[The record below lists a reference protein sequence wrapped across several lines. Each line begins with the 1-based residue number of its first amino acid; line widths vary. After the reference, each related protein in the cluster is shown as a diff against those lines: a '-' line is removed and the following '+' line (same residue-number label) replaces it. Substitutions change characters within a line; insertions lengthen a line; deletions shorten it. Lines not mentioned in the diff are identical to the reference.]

1 MALVRLWDAGL
12 KRAARGWQKN
22 TGRKKLPSALHRT
35 GLSSYIFATK
45 ALVDNRK
52 KNWLN
57 SNISP
62 ICSHNMVNF
71 GPLAAEILSIV
82 SGTPANLNGFRRYC
96 TAL

>member
-52 KNWLN
+52 KKLVKQQYL
-57 SNISP
+57 P
-62 ICSHNMVNF
+62 HM
-71 GPLAAEILSIV
+71 LSQYGELRPT
-82 SGTPANLNGFRRYC
+82 SG
-96 TAL
+96 

>member
-12 KRAARGWQKN
+12 KRAARGWLKN

-52 KNWLN
+52 KT
-57 SNISP
+57 
-62 ICSHNMVNF
+62 
-71 GPLAAEILSIV
+71 G
-82 SGTPANLNGFRRYC
+82 
-96 TAL
+96 